1 MEPETAPGQ
10 VVRDRPRGQRGESL
24 IESLLAIVILS
35 MIVAASYGGLQV
47 AIRAS
52 EQQERAA
59 VAGSMLRNAAELL
72 ADPDSEYIDL
82 AGCKGSGNYEDLP
95 SEPGYGTV
103 ETSVQFIEP
112 PTGGSER
119 GAEAKADLPKKQ
131 VGEVAACPEVDPG
144 LQQIELTVITPSGD
158 LEQMQIVKRRQ

>member
-1 MEPETAPGQ
+1 MDAETAPGR
-10 VVRDRPRGQRGESL
+10 VVGDRPRGQRGESL

-52 EQQERAA
+52 EQQERSA
-59 VAGSMLRNAAELL
+59 VAGAMLRNAAELL
-72 ADPDSEYIDL
+72 ADPDSDYIDR
-82 AGCKGSGNYEDLP
+82 AGCKGAGNYGGLP

-112 PTGGSER
+112 PKGGSENA
-119 GAEAKADLPKKQ
+119 AEAKADLPKK
-131 VGEVAACPEVDPG
+131 EVDEVESCPEVDPG
-144 LQQIELTVITPSGD
+144 LQQIELTVITPTGD
-158 LEQMQIVKRRQ
+158 LEQMQIIKRRQ